1 MSKFEEFFSTF
12 IGEDSSSKSSD
23 SKSMLSDKS
32 LKRGMFEFAR
42 NHIKIVSNE
51 SSEFIRLYYSYANR
65 EQSYLFEL
73 RGASKIAFE
82 GSTSAILFVLTSKK
96 IVKDIVTNESLSKE
110 VIDAVGKDR
119 IIDMSKFLS
128 MIPKYR
134 NKSEHD
140 IVLFSIASI
149 LLPFKSSTLSK
160 PSKLNGWYIDISAVD
175 SKIIDLY
182 SKYWDVVIEES
193 LIEFGSVSISDCN
206 IDVIGESNDDI
217 DSIVDNSNQ
226 ISNKVLS
233 SLANAFK
240 NSK

>member
-1 MSKFEEFFSTF
+1 MET
-12 IGEDSSSKSSD
+12 
-23 SKSMLSDKS
+23 
-32 LKRGMFEFAR
+32 
-42 NHIKIVSNE
+42 
-51 SSEFIRLYYSYANR
+51 
-65 EQSYLFEL
+65 
-73 RGASKIAFE
+73 
-82 GSTSAILFVLTSKK
+82 K

-110 VIDAVGKDR
+110 VIDAVGRDR

-193 LIEFGSVSISDCN
+193 LIEFGSVSISECN

-217 DSIVDNSNQ
+217 DSMFKKNIVVWKLIDVVDVDYNVTRSLRRTLLYGNSN
-226 ISNKVLS
+226 V
-233 SLANAFK
+233 ANSALELIV
-240 NSK
+240 